1 MIISKHMESL
11 LNMALDSS
19 NHDLKGL
26 RKIYDLVEVHVKGL
40 KALGVSSESYSTPRP
55 IRLVASRETK
65 GAYWRL

>member
-26 RKIYDLVEVHVKGL
+26 RKIYDLLEVHVKGL
-40 KALGVSSESYSTPRP
+40 KALGVSSESYSSLLFSLLMNKIPQD
-55 IRLVASRETK
+55 LYA
-65 GAYWRL
+65 